1 MYQGKLHSACKQ
13 VPQLLP
19 IHPLCLI
26 LMLFSLDA
34 VIFVCVFLLFAWM
47 SVIPSIKFLVQISV
61 ITKAKLPSH
70 E

>member
-1 MYQGKLHSACKQ
+1 MYQGKLHSACEQ

-34 VIFVCVFLLFAWM
+34 VIFVCVFLLFA
-47 SVIPSIKFLVQISV
+47 
-61 ITKAKLPSH
+61 
-70 E
+70 